1 MPHSPILN
9 YVTGH
14 PWLMHAPVARQF
26 QQVLQRHLGGE
37 KLAAE
42 EIAAI
47 VAARDAGVRAVP
59 SRYSVEKGV
68 GIVPVTG
75 VIARHAHLVN
85 GMSQPRGTSIS
96 QLDADLKKAIEDP
109 ATESIV
115 LWVDSAGGSVDG
127 LVDMA
132 DRIARARGKKPIVTL
147 ASGMMASAAYWL
159 GIQTDRVYTTRGTVI
174 GSIGVIT
181 WVVDD
186 HRAYESAGYDVRYI
200 TTGAAKAAGAS
211 GKTQTPEDFETIRDE
226 INGWYQLFVDA
237 VAKARGMDAERA
249 RHIADGRVHLAAA
262 ALELGLIDE
271 IADEDSL
278 FDSLR
283 ERAPSRAAASI
294 PRTDMTNPQP
304 KPGADAGG
312 ATNTPPTPA
321 ASAPAATPPAPTA
334 PATSGPSAAEIASHA
349 IKAERERV
357 TFINSKAGPG
367 QEKLAAKLIAEGA
380 SREQALEELLANA
393 TSRLATSFADHGKAE
408 GADAQS
414 HAAQHKT
421 VPSASNGKVPTDD
434 EKWAALS
441 PAEKAEFG
449 HDKDLFAAYE
459 RGVAKGAINNPRRDS
474 LLAQLGKAEA
484 L

>member
-42 EIAAI
+42 DIAAI

-59 SRYSVEKGV
+59 SKYSVEDGV

-85 GMSQPRGTSIS
+85 GVSQPRGTSIS
-96 QLDADLKKAIEDP
+96 QLDADLKKALDDP
-109 ATESIV
+109 AAQSIV
-115 LWVDSAGGSVDG
+115 LMVDSPGGSVDG

-132 DRIARARGKKPIVTL
+132 DRIAAARGKKPIVTL

-159 GIQTDRVYTTRGTVI
+159 GSQTDRVYTTRGTVV

-186 HRAYESAGYDVRYI
+186 HRAYEQEGYDVRYI

-211 GKTQTPEDFETIRDE
+211 GKTQTPEDFETIRAE
-226 INGWYQLFVDA
+226 IDAWYGLFVDA
-237 VAKARGMDAERA
+237 VAKARGIDAERA
-249 RHIADGRVHLAAA
+249 KQLADGRVHLAAA

-271 IADEDSL
+271 IVDEASL
-278 FDSLR
+278 FTSLR
-283 ERAPSRAAASI
+283 ERATSRAAASI

-321 ASAPAATPPAPTA
+321 ASAPAAQSPPPAP
-334 PATSGPSAAEIASHA
+334 PAAAAPSAAEIAEQA
-349 IKAERERV
+349 IKTERERV
-357 TFINSKAGPG
+357 AYIMGRAGPG
-367 QEKLAAKLIAEGA
+367 QEALASKLVAEGA
-380 SREQALEELLANA
+380 TREKALEALLANA
-393 TSRLATSFADHGKAE
+393 TSRLATSFAQHGKPE

-414 HAAQHKT
+414 HAATHATTPK
-421 VPSASNGKVPTDD
+421 ASGQPQTTD
-434 EKWAALS
+434 EKWAAMS

-449 HDKDLFAAYE
+449 DDKDLFAAYE
-459 RGVAKGAINNPRRDS
+459 RGVAKGAINNPRREA
-474 LLAQLGKAEA
+474 LIARLGKAEA

>member
-1 MPHSPILN
+1 MSHNALLN

-14 PWLMHAPVARQF
+14 PLLLHAPVARQF
-26 QQVLQRHLGGE
+26 HQVLQRHVNGE
-37 KLAAE
+37 KLSAE
-42 EIAAI
+42 AVAEI
-47 VAARDAGVRAVP
+47 VAARDAGLRALP
-59 SRYSVEKGV
+59 SKYAVEDGV

-75 VIARHAHLVN
+75 VIARHAHMVN

-96 QLDADLKKAIEDP
+96 QLDADLKKALDDP
-109 ATESIV
+109 AAESIV
-115 LWVDSAGGSVDG
+115 LWVDSPGGSVDG

-159 GIQTDRVYTTRGTVI
+159 GSQTDRVYATRGTVI

-186 HRAYESAGYDVRYI
+186 HRAYEQEGYDVRYI

-211 GKTQTPEDFETIRDE
+211 GKTQTPEDFDTIRDE

-237 VAKARGMDAERA
+237 VAKSRGIDAERA
-249 RHIADGRVHLAAA
+249 RQLADGRVHLAAA

-271 IADEDSL
+271 IADEASL

-294 PRTDMTNPQP
+294 PRTEDMTNPQP
-304 KPGADAGG
+304 KTGADAGG
-312 ATNTPPTPA
+312 STPTPA
-321 ASAPAATPPAPTA
+321 ATAAPAAQSPPPAA
-334 PATSGPSAAEIASHA
+334 PAPAAPNAADIAAQA
-349 IKAERERV
+349 IKTERERV
-357 TFINSKAGPG
+357 AFIMGKAGPG
-367 QEKLAAKLIAEGA
+367 QEALASKLVAEGA
-380 SREQALEELLANA
+380 SREQALEALLANA
-393 TSRLATSFADHGKAE
+393 TSRLSTSFAQHGKAE

-414 HAAQHKT
+414 HAATHATTPK
-421 VPSASNGKVPTDD
+421 ASTDKPQTTE

-441 PAEKAEFG
+441 DSGKAEFFG
-449 HDKDLFAAYE
+449 DPKLFAAYE
-459 RGVAKGAINNPRRDS
+459 RGVAKGAIDNPDR
-474 LLAQLGKAEA
+474 EA
-484 L
+484 LLSRFGKGEAL